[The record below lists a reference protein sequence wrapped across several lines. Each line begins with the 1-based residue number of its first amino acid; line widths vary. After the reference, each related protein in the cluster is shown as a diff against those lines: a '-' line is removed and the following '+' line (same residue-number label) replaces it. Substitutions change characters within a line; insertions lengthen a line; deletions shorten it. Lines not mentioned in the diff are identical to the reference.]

1 MAARTQI
8 DIIVCVVWR
17 VVQVSTKLP
26 VLESML
32 TKCDTILIGGGMM
45 FTFSKAQVSA
55 PLWPSILASAVA

>member
-1 MAARTQI
+1 
-8 DIIVCVVWR
+8 
-17 VVQVSTKLP
+17 VQVSTKLP